1 MFEVFQHYI
10 MYSICINFN
19 NFFCWII
26 YIYYQLFDFTL
37 QILDLILIFF
47 YKCFNILCNE
57 SPKWNITLFKLYIRN
72 KNEINELMNH
82 YKILFKIEKI
92 ILIISIWTLMNYFDY
107 KWTWQLYN
115 DSSFIQNKMETRVW
129 WFGSLVRPL
138 NELN

>member
-1 MFEVFQHYI
+1 MLIYNNIMFEVFQHYI

-26 YIYYQLFDFTL
+26 YIYIINY
-37 QILDLILIFF
+37 LILHCKYWISSWF
-47 YKCFNILCNE
+47 LCNE